1 MTDVGEG
8 HLSLNGGDR
17 DVSRNGGETGEGH
30 LNMDVV
36 EQPAADPLRDLLRA
50 DVISGDAADFT
61 MGVGGRLTESEGRG
75 KQCGGVLKDLNLDLG
90 MATKQIPS
98 QAVASHFT
106 PGRNSFTDISSFE
119 KKSWHSKASLAPFFV
134 ACVVSRVPLVRCF
147 SGFSL
152 SGALADKTGSR
163 SDALQPDAYL
173 RLSLEHAAGKQPNVP
188 PLPCRIAYAAAVP
201 QASVEELSA
210 TFRAL

>member
-61 MGVGGRLTESEGRG
+61 MGGGAVG
-75 KQCGGVLKDLNLDLG
+75 
-90 MATKQIPS
+90 
-98 QAVASHFT
+98 
-106 PGRNSFTDISSFE
+106 
-119 KKSWHSKASLAPFFV
+119 
-134 ACVVSRVPLVRCF
+134 
-147 SGFSL
+147 
-152 SGALADKTGSR
+152 
-163 SDALQPDAYL
+163 
-173 RLSLEHAAGKQPNVP
+173 
-188 PLPCRIAYAAAVP
+188 
-201 QASVEELSA
+201 
-210 TFRAL
+210 

>member
-61 MGVGGRLTESEGRG
+61 MGGGGGRLTESEGRG

-106 PGRNSFTDISSFE
+106 PGRNSFTDISPFE
-119 KKSWHSKASLAPFFV
+119 KKSWHSKASLAPFF
-134 ACVVSRVPLVRCF
+134 CRLCRQSRPIGTMFFGVFPVGGTRGQDWQQICAEP
-147 SGFSL
+147 GW
-152 SGALADKTGSR
+152 GTQ
-163 SDALQPDAYL
+163 DAVT
-173 RLSLEHAAGKQPNVP
+173 RG
-188 PLPCRIAYAAAVP
+188 PLPQCWAASP
-201 QASVEELSA
+201 CGSTTTHL
-210 TFRAL
+210 